1 MTTIN
6 EVARVY
12 HRAWRRSDRGARL
25 GHNLLINLL
34 GAREKRQL
42 VCSWAVEPV
51 ETALSTVRQS
61 ADEKSGSVVRTVKTR
76 LIRIV

>member
-6 EVARVY
+6 EVARDY
-12 HRAWRRSDRGARL
+12 HRAWRRSDPGARL
-25 GHNLLINLL
+25 GRKLLINLL

-51 ETALSTVRQS
+51 ETALSVSGHRQS
-61 ADEKSGSVVRTVKTR
+61 RSR
-76 LIRIV
+76 LAPAIVFKAI